1 MRINFNP
8 IIGKFDFSENEADKI
23 NITDSGG
30 YYTGKEVETA
40 LEEIGAGTT
49 LDTRYLKISNNLS
62 DLGNAGTARTNL
74 GLIAGGGGDIWVEKA
89 GDISTGGQT
98 IQPTVDT
105 LTALVVNDT
114 DSNNVLT
121 VDTVNNRV
129 VVTSGTTGQ
138 STIGA
143 GLIVNNDSGS
153 GAIND
158 FQVNSDTLTALFVDA
173 SANTLAIGVNTT
185 IADGK
190 NIVLNTTTGTK
201 IGASDTAKL
210 AFYNSTPI
218 VQPTVLTTQ
227 LTTVTFTAPG
237 TPDYA
242 IADLTTTTPYG
253 FVSADEGQTVLSVIA
268 NLQTRVSELETKL
281 QSLGLLA

>member
-1 MRINFNP
+1 MPRFTLHVP
-8 IIGKFDFSENEADKI
+8 KRNEEDLG
-23 NITDSGG
+23 N
-30 YYTGKEVETA
+30 V
-40 LEEIGAGTT
+40 
-49 LDTRYLKISNNLS
+49 LDARYLKISNNLS